1 MDQYLESNR
10 DLWNAWTDL
19 HERSP
24 AYDVEGFKKGKFR
37 LHSVEKQEL
46 GDVRGKT
53 LLHLQCH
60 FGLDTL
66 SWANLGA
73 TVTGVDFS
81 DKAIA
86 LARRLSEET
95 GIPATF
101 IHSNVY
107 DLPDV
112 LEGQFD
118 IVFTSYGV
126 LGWLPDIDRWAQVV
140 AHFLK
145 PGGTF
150 YIAEVHPVVWIWDPD
165 HPDTL
170 VRQFSYFHKEPL
182 RFETVGSY
190 ASAEDYR
197 GVEYGWNHTLS
208 DYINGL
214 IKAGLTIRQFN
225 EYPFL
230 TWKNFPWMVEDEQ
243 GYWRMPEDQESIPL
257 MFTLKATK

>member
-10 DLWNAWTDL
+10 ALWNAWTDL

-46 GDVRGKT
+46 GDVSGKT

-101 IHSNVY
+101 VHSNVY

-150 YIAEVHPVVWIWDPD
+150 YIAEVHPIVWIWNAD

-170 VRQFSYFHKEPL
+170 VREFSYFHKEPL
-182 RFETVGSY
+182 RIETVGSY

-214 IKAGLTIRQFN
+214 IKAGLTIQQFD

-243 GYWRMPEDQESIPL
+243 GYWRMPEGQESIPL